1 MAAPRHFLISA
12 VCVALTGVLFA
23 GAFSSWPA
31 NEIDVEM
38 YPSFSEASHGGWLA
52 ALTMDRAQ
60 NPAISLPYAGWPP
73 LHGLLVCLA
82 GKSGLSFPAAV
93 AAVNALILLLSAAA
107 AARLLRLLQL
117 PAAQLAAAAV
127 VLFSA
132 ASWVTATMAFAH
144 ILTPLSLLLGISD
157 FIVSSNASSD
167 ASSPRSRPL
176 ALAILAGF
184 FCASMNWA
192 AFFVAPAVVVASWW
206 LRRLPD
212 TSPAARPSTFSATL
226 RWAAAFTLGTILFF
240 VLFKTINLAASRD
253 PGALLAASSGN
264 LDRFKERALPTPG
277 KLAGAAFFT
286 AARCTVA
293 ALVLLAAAAAARRSR
308 SWLPSS
314 TPAPARIAALALL
327 LAPLGFIAALSGEM
341 AVPAHTFHSRLFIP
355 WAALSAALWFPALS
369 SRARTAG
376 IALLA
381 ASSSLAVWGDR
392 FLPDSLTGSPA
403 LDWMA
408 PGFAAP
414 GNLPVAF
421 SNSAFSPSS
430 VARTLTKQAVAI
442 HLPNLA
448 SRHSDARG
456 RIFGW
461 LESHRDFIRSNTS
474 PDDVILGWHHMG
486 IVAPWA
492 LDRTVLGGPDN
503 TAVSRLA
510 AACLKH
516 LPPHQLVI
524 PVPAGTQ
531 PDAIAAALN
540 LPDIRWSLSASSP
553 DLSLFRGAK
562 P

>member
-12 VCVALTGVLFA
+12 VCLALTGVLFA
-23 GAFSSWPA
+23 GAFSSWPSA
-31 NEIDVEM
+31 EIDVEM
-38 YPSFSEASHGGWLA
+38 YPSFSEASQHGWLA

-82 GKSGLSFPAAV
+82 GKAGLSFKASV
-93 AAVNALILLLSAAA
+93 AAVNALALLLSAAA
-107 AARLLRLLQL
+107 ATRLLRLLQL
-117 PAAQLAAAAV
+117 PSAQLAAAAV

-157 FIVSSNASSD
+157 FIVSSNASS
-167 ASSPRSRPL
+167 SSRSRPL
-176 ALAILAGF
+176 ALIALAGF
-184 FCASMNWA
+184 TCASMNWA

-206 LRRLPD
+206 LRLPPD
-212 TSPAARPSTFSATL
+212 TSPAARPATFSSTL

-240 VLFKTINLAASRD
+240 ILFKTINLAASRD

-308 SWLPSS
+308 SWLPAS

-376 IALLA
+376 VALLA
-381 ASSSLAVWGDR
+381 ASSAFAVWGGR
-392 FLPDSLTGSPA
+392 FLPESLTGSPA

-421 SNSAFSPSS
+421 SNSAFSPSA
-430 VARTLTKQAVAI
+430 VARTLTKQAAANS
-442 HLPNLA
+442 LPRLA

-456 RIFGW
+456 KIIAW

-503 TAVSRLA
+503 ASVSRLA

-516 LPPHQLVI
+516 LPPQQLVI
-524 PVPAGTQ
+524 PVPAGTE
-531 PDAIAAALN
+531 PESIAAALK
-540 LPDIRWSLSASSP
+540 LPDIRWSLSASSS

>member
-1 MAAPRHFLISA
+1 
-12 VCVALTGVLFA
+12 
-23 GAFSSWPA
+23 
-31 NEIDVEM
+31 
-38 YPSFSEASHGGWLA
+38 
-52 ALTMDRAQ
+52 
-60 NPAISLPYAGWPP
+60 
-73 LHGLLVCLA
+73 
-82 GKSGLSFPAAV
+82 
-93 AAVNALILLLSAAA
+93 
-107 AARLLRLLQL
+107 
-117 PAAQLAAAAV
+117 
-127 VLFSA
+127 
-132 ASWVTATMAFAH
+132 
-144 ILTPLSLLLGISD
+144 
-157 FIVSSNASSD
+157 
-167 ASSPRSRPL
+167 
-176 ALAILAGF
+176 
-184 FCASMNWA
+184 MNWA

-206 LRRLPD
+206 LRRHPD
-212 TSPAARPSTFSATL
+212 TSQAARPSTFSSTL

-240 VLFKTINLAASRD
+240 VLFKIINLAASRD

-308 SWLPSS
+308 SWLPTS

-355 WAALSAALWFPALS
+355 WAALSAALWFPSLS

-376 IALLA
+376 VALLA
-381 ASSSLAVWGDR
+381 ASSAFAVWGGR

-421 SNSAFSPSS
+421 SNSAFSPSA
-430 VARTLTKQAVAI
+430 VARTLTKQAAAI
-442 HLPNLA
+442 PLPILA
-448 SRHSDARG
+448 ARHSDARG
-456 RIFGW
+456 KIIAW
-461 LESHRDFIRSNTS
+461 LESHRDFISSNTS

-503 TAVSRLA
+503 VSVSRLA
-510 AACLKH
+510 AACLLH

-524 PVPAGTQ
+524 PVPAGTE
-531 PDAIAAALN
+531 PESIAAALN
-540 LPDIRWSLSASSP
+540 LPDIRWSLSASSS

>member
-1 MAAPRHFLISA
+1 MAAPRHFLITA

-60 NPAISLPYAGWPP
+60 NPSISLPYAGWPP

-82 GKSGLSFPAAV
+82 GKAGLSFPAAV
-93 AAVNALILLLSAAA
+93 AAVNALILILSAAA
-107 AARLLRLLQL
+107 AARLLRLLHL

-144 ILTPLSLLLGISD
+144 ILTPLSLLLGISS
-157 FIVSSNASSD
+157 FIVFSNAS
-167 ASSPRSRPL
+167 ASARSRPL
-176 ALAILAGF
+176 ALIALAGF

-206 LRRLPD
+206 LRRHPD
-212 TSPAARPSTFSATL
+212 TSAVSRPSTFSSTL

-240 VLFKTINLAASRD
+240 VLFRTINLAASRD

-308 SWLPSS
+308 SWLPAS

-369 SRARTAG
+369 SSARTAG
-376 IALLA
+376 VALLA
-381 ASSSLAVWGDR
+381 ASSAFAVWGGR

-421 SNSAFSPSS
+421 SNSAFSPSA
-430 VARTLTKQAVAI
+430 VARTLTKQAAAI
-442 HLPNLA
+442 PLPILA
-448 SRHSDARG
+448 SRQSDARG
-456 RIFGW
+456 RIIAW
-461 LESHRDFIRSNTS
+461 LESHRDFISSNTS

-503 TAVSRLA
+503 VSVSRLA

-516 LPPHQLVI
+516 LPPQQLVI
-524 PVPAGTQ
+524 PVPAGTE
-531 PDAIAAALN
+531 PESIAAALN
-540 LPDIRWSLSASSP
+540 LPDIRWSLSASSS
-553 DLSLFRGAK
+553 DLSLFRGTK

>member
-1 MAAPRHFLISA
+1 
-12 VCVALTGVLFA
+12 
-23 GAFSSWPA
+23 
-31 NEIDVEM
+31 
-38 YPSFSEASHGGWLA
+38 
-52 ALTMDRAQ
+52 
-60 NPAISLPYAGWPP
+60 
-73 LHGLLVCLA
+73 
-82 GKSGLSFPAAV
+82 
-93 AAVNALILLLSAAA
+93 
-107 AARLLRLLQL
+107 
-117 PAAQLAAAAV
+117 
-127 VLFSA
+127 
-132 ASWVTATMAFAH
+132 
-144 ILTPLSLLLGISD
+144 
-157 FIVSSNASSD
+157 
-167 ASSPRSRPL
+167 
-176 ALAILAGF
+176 
-184 FCASMNWA
+184 MNWA

-206 LRRLPD
+206 LRRDPD
-212 TSPAARPSTFSATL
+212 TSPAARHSTFSSTL

-240 VLFKTINLAASRD
+240 VLFKIINLAASRD

-286 AARCTVA
+286 TARLTVA

-308 SWLPSS
+308 SWLPAS

-369 SRARTAG
+369 SSARTAG
-376 IALLA
+376 VALLA
-381 ASSSLAVWGDR
+381 ASSAFAVWGGR

-421 SNSAFSPSS
+421 SNSAFSPSA
-430 VARTLTKQAVAI
+430 VARTLTKQAAAI
-442 HLPNLA
+442 PLPVLA
-448 SRHSDARG
+448 ARNSDARG
-456 RIFGW
+456 KIIAW

-503 TAVSRLA
+503 ASVSRLA

-516 LPPHQLVI
+516 LPPQQLVI
-524 PVPAGTQ
+524 PVPAGTE

-540 LPDIRWSLSASSP
+540 LPDIRWSLSASST

>member
-1 MAAPRHFLISA
+1 MAAPRHFLITA

-82 GKSGLSFPAAV
+82 GKAGLSFPAAV
-93 AAVNALILLLSAAA
+93 AAVNALALLLSAAA
-107 AARLLRLLQL
+107 AARLLRLLHL

-157 FIVSSNASSD
+157 FIVSSNASS
-167 ASSPRSRPL
+167 SSRSRPL
-176 ALAILAGF
+176 ALIALAGF
-184 FCASMNWA
+184 TCASMNWA

-206 LRRLPD
+206 LRRHPD
-212 TSPAARPSTFSATL
+212 TSQAARPSTFSSTL

-240 VLFKTINLAASRD
+240 VLFKIINLAASRD

-308 SWLPSS
+308 SWLPAS

-376 IALLA
+376 VALLA
-381 ASSSLAVWGDR
+381 ASSAFAVWGGR

-421 SNSAFSPSS
+421 SNSAFSPSA
-430 VARTLTKQAVAI
+430 VARTLTKQAAAI
-442 HLPNLA
+442 PLPVLA
-448 SRHSDARG
+448 ARNSDARG
-456 RIFGW
+456 TIIAW
-461 LESHRDFIRSNTS
+461 LESHRAFISSNTS

-503 TAVSRLA
+503 ASVSRLA

-524 PVPAGTQ
+524 PVPAGTK
-531 PDAIAAALN
+531 PESIAAALN
-540 LPDIRWSLSASSP
+540 LPDIRWSLSASST

>member
-1 MAAPRHFLISA
+1 MAAPRHFLIIA
-12 VCVALTGVLFA
+12 VCLALTGVLFA
-23 GAFSSWPA
+23 GAFSSWPSA
-31 NEIDVEM
+31 EIDVEM

-82 GKSGLSFPAAV
+82 GKAGLSFKAAV
-93 AAVNALILLLSAAA
+93 ATVNATALLLSAAA
-107 AARLLRLLQL
+107 AARLLRLLNL

-144 ILTPLSLLLGISD
+144 ILTPLALLLGISD
-157 FIVSSNASSD
+157 FIVSSNASS
-167 ASSPRSRPL
+167 SSRARPL

-192 AFFVAPAVVVASWW
+192 AFFIAPAVVVASWW
-206 LRRLPD
+206 LRRHPD
-212 TSPAARPSTFSATL
+212 TSPATRSSTFSATL

-240 VLFKTINLAASRD
+240 ILFKTINLAASRD

-293 ALVLLAAAAAARRSR
+293 AIVLLAAAAAARRSR
-308 SWLPSS
+308 SWLPAS

-369 SRARTAG
+369 TRARTAG

-381 ASSSLAVWGDR
+381 ASSAFAVWGGR

-430 VARTLTKQAVAI
+430 VARTLTKQAAANS
-442 HLPNLA
+442 LPLLA

-456 RIFGW
+456 KIIAW

-492 LDRTVLGGPDN
+492 LDRTVLGSPDN
-503 TAVSRLA
+503 AAVSRLA

-516 LPPHQLVI
+516 LPPQQLVI

-531 PDAIAAALN
+531 PESISAALN
-540 LPDIRWSLSASSP
+540 LPDIRWSLSASSS
-553 DLSLFRGAK
+553 DLSLFRGTK

>member
-1 MAAPRHFLISA
+1 MAAPRHFLITA

-93 AAVNALILLLSAAA
+93 AAVNALALLLSAAA

-117 PAAQLAAAAV
+117 PASQLAAAAV

-157 FIVSSNASSD
+157 FIVSSNASS
-167 ASSPRSRPL
+167 SPRSRPL
-176 ALAILAGF
+176 TLAALAGF
-184 FCASMNWA
+184 TCASMNWA

-206 LRRLPD
+206 LRRDPD
-212 TSPAARPSTFSATL
+212 TSPATRPSTFSATL

-240 VLFKTINLAASRD
+240 VLFKIINLAASRD

-286 AARCTVA
+286 TARLTVA

-308 SWLPSS
+308 SWLPAS

-369 SRARTAG
+369 SSARTAG
-376 IALLA
+376 VALLA
-381 ASSSLAVWGDR
+381 ASSAFAVWGGR

-421 SNSAFSPSS
+421 SNSAFSPSA
-430 VARTLTKQAVAI
+430 VARTLTKQAAAI
-442 HLPNLA
+442 PLPVLA
-448 SRHSDARG
+448 ARNSDARG
-456 RIFGW
+456 KIIAW

-503 TAVSRLA
+503 ASVSRLA

-516 LPPHQLVI
+516 LPPQQLVI

-540 LPDIRWSLSASSP
+540 LPDIRWSLSASST